1 MVARRVFILAGS
13 LWEIVRFF
21 LVLSILVLLFRGA
34 GGQGSWI
41 VPWLLLGGTGNLLV
55 AVGGIMLSL
64 FPGRYDGLMGLLRL
78 GKALGVFSFLL
89 LLVSGA
95 IGMTPNIVLL
105 RIDPVV
111 VTEGTALVAIVLLD
125 LLFLAALL
133 SYRTGGG
140 RGALP
145 VDGAGQALPE
155 YTETE
160 VGNFH

>member
-1 MVARRVFILAGS
+1 MTARRVFILAGS

-55 AVGGIMLSL
+55 AVGGIMLAL
-64 FPGRYDGLMGLLRL
+64 FPVRYEGVMSLLRL
-78 GKALGVFSFLL
+78 GKALGIFSFLL

-95 IGMTPNIVLL
+95 VGMTPNIVLL
-105 RIDPVV
+105 RIDPLA
-111 VTEGTALVAIVLLD
+111 VTEGAALVAIVLLD

-133 SYRTGGG
+133 LYRTGGG
-140 RGALP
+140 RGALST
-145 VDGAGQALPE
+145 DGAGAAPPQ